1 VFRLGVRLTLW
12 ACVRGVLGRFVELL
26 LVSFMS

>member
-1 VFRLGVRLTLW
+1 MFRLGVGLALW
-12 ACVRGVLGRFVELL
+12 ACVREVLGRFVELL